1 MRCLRVLALARL
13 LHPAADIRV
22 AGGREVH
29 LRSLQSMAL
38 FLANSIFVNGY
49 LTESGQPRDEA
60 LQMIADLGFELEVE
74 GSEGYPGQ
82 GHLCRADAVSSSSP
96 QRHL

>member
-1 MRCLRVLALARL
+1 MRCLRILALARL

-29 LRSLQSMAL
+29 LRSLQPMAL

-49 LTESGQPRDEA
+49 LTEGGQSQDEA
-60 LQMIADLGFELEVE
+60 LQMIADLGFELEE
-74 GSEGYPGQ
+74 EEAGG
-82 GHLCRADAVSSSSP
+82 
-96 QRHL
+96 